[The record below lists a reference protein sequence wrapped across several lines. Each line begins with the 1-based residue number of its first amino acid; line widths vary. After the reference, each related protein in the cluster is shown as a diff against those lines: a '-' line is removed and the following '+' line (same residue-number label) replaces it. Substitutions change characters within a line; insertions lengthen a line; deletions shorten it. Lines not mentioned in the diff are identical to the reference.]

1 MNKALSL
8 INAENQEDKIEKLS
22 QQVDELMAI
31 QKEKVKFLSTFS
43 EQNRIVAI

>member
-31 QKEKVKFLSTFS
+31 QKEKVKVLSTFS